1 MEYHHDGNGT
11 NRPPQSQE
19 SAYPDI
25 DETMQ
30 YPWQGTQP
38 AVAGESSL
46 HSVIDPRLYKDLFSR
61 NASQLPDQHA
71 MDYEDEEDAEE
82 YSHMD
87 DSAEDSTY
95 EFSAEET
102 STSVVIRNRLV
113 LITDVL

>member
-1 MEYHHDGNGT
+1 MEYPGDRNGSG
-11 NRPPQSQE
+11 RPSQSQE

-61 NASQLPDQHA
+61 GVSQLPGQQA
-71 MDYEDEEDAEE
+71 MEYEDEEEAQE
-82 YSHMD
+82 YSQMD

-95 EFSAEET
+95 EFSAEES
-102 STSVVIRNRLV
+102 ST
-113 LITDVL
+113 

>member
-1 MEYHHDGNGT
+1 MEYPGDGNGSD
-11 NRPPQSQE
+11 RPPQSQE

-61 NASQLPDQHA
+61 SASQLPGQQV
-71 MDYEDEEDAEE
+71 MDYEDEEDAQE
-82 YSHMD
+82 YSQMD

-95 EFSAEET
+95 EFSAEES
-102 STSVVIRNRLV
+102 STSVCSSESPWP
-113 LITDVL
+113 